1 MKNKP
6 LQNKR
11 GAIMASAVMFMTLL
25 TFMGVLLTSI
35 ILYSQTIVRT
45 NDKIFQTRLKLD
57 QIGEYF
63 LHDNESTSLFE
74 DEIEKYGY
82 QDQYTIET
90 KTENDITVTV
100 LTLKNSSGTTI
111 LYIEKDGKTAKVW
124 RYSDK

>member
-6 LQNKR
+6 LKNKR

-63 LHDNESTSLFE
+63 VAGQEIPMGFISENNYQLDVNE
-74 DEIEKYGY
+74 
-82 QDQYTIET
+82 
-90 KTENDITVTV
+90 NV

-111 LYIEKDGKTAKVW
+111 LYIEKDGTTAKVW